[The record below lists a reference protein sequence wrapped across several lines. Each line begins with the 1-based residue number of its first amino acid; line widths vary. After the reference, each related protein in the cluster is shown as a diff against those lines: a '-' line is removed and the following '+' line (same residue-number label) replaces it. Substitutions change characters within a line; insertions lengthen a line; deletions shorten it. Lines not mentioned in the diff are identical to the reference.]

1 MINWASLMRI
11 GLTHLRLLPDQFWQ
25 LTPVELM
32 LMAGLEPGTTP
43 TMTRA
48 RLDDLC
54 AQYPD
59 R

>member
-1 MINWASLMRI
+1 VIDWGNLMRI
-11 GLTHLRLLPDQFWQ
+11 GLTHLRLLPDQFWS

-32 LMAGLEPGTTP
+32 LMAGIEPGGTP

-54 AQYPD
+54 AQFPD
-59 R
+59 T